1 MGLWPFKRRKR
12 STTAEEK
19 RPAIDIDAASIHSVR
34 SSRIVRSI
42 PSRAKSFLKRNS
54 SRRNGIK
61 EREFAPEITSDL
73 VLEPPL
79 EQHEDVHMM
88 DYDYHANH
96 LHADVGRDHNS
107 SDSSHRPHKQSSL
120 IRRLSKRK
128 DRKVQ
133 PPSAYE
139 THLGRHSSRASRRYG
154 PDNRPMTSSSSIPR
168 SSIESNISSRAYK
181 IKPLDLLLAYPTLHY
196 EDETSPTSDRYQFQ
210 GGPSLI
216 PSRTTSR
223 RTNSRNPENS
233 RYKSG
238 PLTSVENLGDHRRRV
253 DDLADEL
260 DAKGLRE
267 AMERDQ
273 RRRERKQ
280 REYDERQRIQHEKDT
295 AEGQYQ
301 HHDQHHEQKITF
313 DPNPAFQQHR
323 HLDYNQ
329 PESSA
334 QAQER
339 ERDRIGYAMDGTQT
353 PLSWFNDSNSELSV
367 ARRRDERASEFARV
381 ETPQSL
387 ENYGRQPMTPPPEPI
402 PEVVVDEASP
412 ERQKQNPWTSF
423 IKRATSARIKKEQ
436 SRGSRRSSGSQIR
449 ANHSTLLTDSEGEDH
464 ERNIEPRQSHT
475 PHQQISEA
483 PRTPSD
489 PDDAPDD
496 LRAPFPRPN
505 PHHLAVQDFHHR
517 PGQTPGTHIA
527 KEVVLAMNALA
538 TGKVHEDKDYLST
551 IRYSEDFD
559 EFHDELRD
567 EVPYQVQ
574 PYHHA
579 NGSSKSNL
587 SAGLRNANGTY
598 ARYSPL
604 DDRPESR
611 ETREVR
617 ELRELREG
625 RDSRE
630 SRYSPV
636 PIRTSGAASPDHGG
650 ARSIM
655 STSLAS
661 IDSEG
666 SWLSGRLNSRLSVQ
680 QISPLRTSAS
690 SLRKR
695 FREME
700 DHEAM
705 VADDDYFSG
714 VDIEKHEDTEEGGAR
729 LDLDDSEDDI
739 MADEEDDEDERERER
754 DMWRE
759 GMERK
764 VKMED
769 AQRAMSREATLDEL
783 PGESSPTANIDSVH
797 HHQLPDESPPD
808 LNSVHHDNH
817 RAREIVNEPDNYDF
831 DTPTEQPAFK
841 RTETVDTT
849 NQPFSTPLEHPA
861 HSYTRTTTQST
872 ILPDS
877 FQTPLEYLGPNGF
890 KRSETVGTMNTTN
903 EPFTTPLEHP
913 NHHQNYDQQPSYFRT
928 VESETNLEHQNTRER
943 S

>member
-1 MGLWPFKRRKR
+1 MAIWPFKRRKR
-12 STTAEEK
+12 SKTAEEK
-19 RPAIDIDAASIHSVR
+19 RPAVDVDNGSIHSVR
-34 SSRIVRSI
+34 SARIGRSI
-42 PSRAKSFLKRNS
+42 PSRAKSFLKRKS
-54 SRRNGIK
+54 SRRSVTK
-61 EREFAPEITSDL
+61 DREFAPELNSDL
-73 VLEPPL
+73 ALEPPL
-79 EQHEDVHMM
+79 EQQEDAHMM
-88 DYDYHANH
+88 DYEYHANH
-96 LHADVGRDHNS
+96 LHADVGRDHTS
-107 SDSSHRPHKQSSL
+107 SESSHRPHKQSSL

-128 DRKVQ
+128 DKKVQ

-168 SSIESNISSRAYK
+168 TSIESNISSRTYK
-181 IKPLDLLLAYPTLHY
+181 IKPLDLFSAYPTLHY
-196 EDETSPTSDRYQFQ
+196 EDDSSPTSDRYRFP

-216 PSRTTSR
+216 PSRTNSR
-223 RTNSRNPENS
+223 RTNSRNTENW

-253 DDLADEL
+253 DDLVDEL

-280 REYDERQRIQHEKDT
+280 REYDERQRIRHEKDT
-295 AEGQYQ
+295 GEGQYQ
-301 HHDQHHEQKITF
+301 HHDQHHEQKNAF
-313 DPNPAFQQHR
+313 DSNPAFQQH
-323 HLDYNQ
+323 HHPDYNQ
-329 PESSA
+329 AESSA

-339 ERDRIGYAMDGTQT
+339 ERNRIGYAMDGTQT

-367 ARRRDERASEFARV
+367 ARRREDRGSEFARV

-412 ERQKQNPWTSF
+412 QRQKQNPWTSF

-436 SRGSRRSSGSQIR
+436 SRGSRKSSGSGIR
-449 ANHSTLLTDSEGEDH
+449 ANHSALLTDSEGEDQG
-464 ERNIEPRQSHT
+464 RNIEPRQSHAS
-475 PHQQISEA
+475 QQISEA
-483 PRTPSD
+483 PRASSD
-489 PDDAPDD
+489 LDEAPDD

-505 PHHLAVQDFHHR
+505 PHHLAVQDFRHR
-517 PGQTPGTHIA
+517 QGQTPGTHIP

-587 SAGLRNANGTY
+587 SAGLRSASGTY

-604 DDRPESR
+604 EDRPESR
-611 ETREVR
+611 EAREIR
-617 ELRELREG
+617 DLRELREG

-630 SRYSPV
+630 ARYSPV

-650 ARSIM
+650 ARSVM

-666 SWLSGRLNSRLSVQ
+666 SWLSGRINSRLSVQ

-705 VADDDYFSG
+705 GADDDYFSG
-714 VDIEKHEDTEEGGAR
+714 VDIEKHEDAEEGGAR

-739 MADEEDDEDERERER
+739 MADEEDDDEDERERER

-764 VKMED
+764 VKMKD

-783 PGESSPTANIDSVH
+783 PGESPPTANIDSVH
-797 HHQLPDESPPD
+797 HEG
-808 LNSVHHDNH
+808 H
-817 RAREIVNEPDNYDF
+817 RAREIVDEPDNYDF
-831 DTPTEQPAFK
+831 DTPREQPMFE
-841 RTETVDTT
+841 RTETVNTT
-849 NQPFSTPLEHPA
+849 NQPFATPLEHPA

-877 FQTPLEYLGPNGF
+877 FETPLEYPGPNSF
-890 KRSETVGTMNTTN
+890 KRTGTVGTMDTTN
-903 EPFTTPLEHP
+903 EPFATPLEHS
-913 NHHQNYDQQPSYFRT
+913 NHNHPSYFRT
-928 VESETNLEHQNTRER
+928 VGSNDFETPLEHPHPRER
-943 S
+943 